1 MRKISSVGIAGH
13 FRNDLAKKTAKRA
26 IKVIQKHG
34 VKVRVAREFFPSK
47 YSIPIAEFDVDLVLA
62 FGGDGTLLH
71 IFRDLGTK
79 RVPVFGVN
87 CGEVGYLMALH
98 YENFDKKLPVILSG
112 DFVVEE
118 RTRIA
123 GIADGNELPLA
134 LNEIVMSSM
143 KSATIMRYGLKVNSE
158 YLWKDSAD
166 GAIVSTPTGSTAY
179 SLSARG
185 PIIQPSAKAL
195 LITPINSM
203 ADTKPLVVGD
213 DSKIELFGINS
224 AAPCEV
230 VVDGQ
235 TRLKVSES
243 LSCQKS
249 RFPALLARLSRLSF
263 ASPGKRTKM
272 PKSLESG
279 IEASDAPPS
288 ARFVLKILEME
299 SSLTQKEIINAT
311 GLPARTVRRA
321 LNVLVRKRLVLK
333 KPFLADPRQHIYIL
347 QQQKK
352 QA

>member
-1 MRKISSVGIAGH
+1 M
-13 FRNDLAKKTAKRA
+13 
-26 IKVIQKHG
+26 
-34 VKVRVAREFFPSK
+34 
-47 YSIPIAEFDVDLVLA
+47 
-62 FGGDGTLLH
+62 
-71 IFRDLGTK
+71 
-79 RVPVFGVN
+79 
-87 CGEVGYLMALH
+87 
-98 YENFDKKLPVILSG
+98 
-112 DFVVEE
+112 
-118 RTRIA
+118 
-123 GIADGNELPLA
+123 ADGNELPLA

-143 KSATIMRYGLKVNSE
+143 KSATIVRYGLKVDSE
-158 YLWKDSAD
+158 YLWKDSSD
-166 GAIVSTPTGSTAY
+166 GVIVATPTGSTAY

-185 PIIQPSAKAL
+185 PIIQPDAKAL

-203 ADTKPLVVGD
+203 ADTKPMVVGD
-213 DSKIELFGINS
+213 DSKIEIFGINS

-243 LSCQKS
+243 LSCHKS
-249 RFPALLARLSRLSF
+249 KFPALLARLSRLSF

-272 PKSLESG
+272 PKSIDSG
-279 IEASDAPPS
+279 IAASDAPPS

-321 LNVLVRKRLVLK
+321 LNFLVRRRLVLK

-352 QA
+352 QP